1 MIDWL
6 ENTDTNLFLFLNG
19 IHSPFWDKVMW
30 FVSARLSWI
39 PLYLLIIYLYIKKYK
54 KETWLI
60 VLATIVLITISDQS
74 SVHLFKNIFERL
86 RPCHNP
92 EIQDLVH
99 LVNNKCGGKFG
110 FFSSHAANSFAL
122 ATFTSFVFRKRIY
135 TLLIIFWA
143 AFLSYSRVYLGRH
156 YPGDIIAGALFGLL
170 VGYLIYLL
178 FQRILK
184 KTKPKSNS

>member
-1 MIDWL
+1 
-6 ENTDTNLFLFLNG
+6 
-19 IHSPFWDKVMW
+19 MW